1 MGTRHL
7 IAVFQG
13 GTHKIAQYG
22 QWDGYP
28 EGQGKTVLEFLQ
40 DESKVHMMRDYR
52 LKQCRFLTDAEMNK
66 IDRDHGLDWAAF
78 YPQLSRNMGAD
89 ILNLV
94 SKSDGVMLKDSLEFA
109 ADSLFCEWAYI
120 VDFDQGVFEIYKG
133 FNTEPAVGRFKDFE
147 TEPNSEYQPVTLIK
161 TYPLY
166 EPPTYEQFIADI
178 NEIVGVDDDEE

>member
-7 IAVFQG
+7 IAVYQG

-28 EGQGKTVLEFLQ
+28 SGQGRDVLTFLH
-40 DESKVHMMRDYR
+40 DEQKVHMMRDYR
-52 LKQCRFLTDAEMNK
+52 LKLCRFLTEQVMTK
-66 IDRDHGLDWAAF
+66 IDDTHGRDWAVF

-94 SKSDGVMLKDSLEFA
+94 SKSDGVMLKDSIEFA
-109 ADSLFCEWAYI
+109 ADSLFCEWAYVI
-120 VDFDQGVFEIYKG
+120 DFDTNTFEVYKG

-147 TEPNSEYQPVTLIK
+147 IEPGSEYQPVTLIK
-161 TYPLY
+161 SYPLDAL
-166 EPPTYEQFIADI
+166 PSYEQFITDCEPVGEEE
-178 NEIVGVDDDEE
+178 EIA